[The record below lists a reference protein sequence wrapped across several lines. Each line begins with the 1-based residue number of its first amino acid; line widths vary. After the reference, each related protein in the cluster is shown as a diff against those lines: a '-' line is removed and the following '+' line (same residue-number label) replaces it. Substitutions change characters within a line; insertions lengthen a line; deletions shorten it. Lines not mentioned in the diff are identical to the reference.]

1 MKLGNYARISAA
13 KQARTKA
20 RYETV
25 RKPIEAT
32 AGMSANAAAVD
43 LNEHDITTPA
53 GGAWRTEQV
62 IRARRQLGLA

>member
-1 MKLGNYARISAA
+1 VKPGNYARICAA

-32 AGMSANAAAVD
+32 AGISANAAAVD

-62 IRARRQLGLA
+62 ISTRRQLGLA